1 LAEHSFMD
9 EYVQPPPP
17 PRGYSLAAL
26 FLLVTTAGI
35 VAALAR
41 SATEHVIEWKFD
53 SAIAAHAAIG
63 LLVGAIVGF
72 TTAQA
77 YPRRLQGLFLGM
89 ATGGITGAVCATV
102 AALGASFWLY
112 LLGALALI
120 AMGGFA
126 RFGHRRRN
134 RQQS

>member
-1 LAEHSFMD
+1 MAEHAFMD

-41 SATEHVIEWKFD
+41 SATERIIEWKFD
-53 SAIAAHAAIG
+53 GEVAAHAAIG

-89 ATGGITGAVCATV
+89 ATGAATGAVCATV
-102 AALGASFWLY
+102 AALGASLWLY

-126 RFGHRRRN
+126 RFGQRRRN